1 MEWIMRK
8 PTPDFPLK
16 TSVWILGLSPLG
28 WGAWSFF
35 SDGLGANP
43 VEALMHLAGR
53 WALAFLLLGLAVS
66 PIRRFTGWG
75 RVIKVRRLLGLFA
88 FFYAATH
95 LLVYLGLDQGF
106 AWSFILEDVVERP
119 FITVGFTA
127 FLLLLPLA
135 GTSTR
140 GWIRRLGRRWRLLHR
155 LVYPAAGLAALH
167 FYWKVKA
174 DTSWPLLVAGL
185 LAVLLFARLP
195 WGGFRKKSGARKRG
209 GLRRDGSAPEREAG
223 RSPLGTVGRLLEG

>member
-1 MEWIMRK
+1 MRK
-8 PTPDFPLK
+8 LTPDFWLK
-16 TSVWILGLSPLG
+16 TSIWVLGLAPLG
-28 WGAWSFF
+28 WGVWAFF

-43 VEALMHLAGR
+43 VEALLHAAGR
-53 WALAFLLLGLAVS
+53 WALAFLLLGLAVT
-66 PIRRFTGWG
+66 PVRRFTGWG
-75 RVIKVRRLLGLFA
+75 RIIKVRRLLGIFA

-106 AWSFILEDVVERP
+106 AWSFILEDIVERP
-119 FITVGFTA
+119 FITVGFAA

-140 GWIRRLGRRWRLLHR
+140 GWIRRLGRRWQLLHR

-174 DTSWPLLVAGL
+174 DTFWPLLVAAL
-185 LAVLLFARLP
+185 LAVLLLARVRWP
-195 WGGFRKKSGARKRG
+195 TKKRARDGHPSPALFQGPPGRTGARRAPV
-209 GLRRDGSAPEREAG
+209 RRSG
-223 RSPLGTVGRLLEG
+223 